1 MQALAEFFQKG
12 GPFMYV
18 NLCTSVGALAVILE
32 RAYFFFFRLQVNV
45 PVFLEQIRR
54 LVSANNLDRAI
65 KLTTASK
72 TPAAKVAKAGLT
84 RFHKGDE
91 AIATAIEETLI
102 EVLPDLKKRISAL
115 WSLANIA
122 TLLGLI
128 GTIFGLIKTFSSLGT
143 ANPADR
149 ARMLSDGISEAMNNT
164 ALGLSIAV
172 TCMIGHLLL
181 SGLSRKHQNELDGFA
196 LKLENFLI
204 EGSRKG
210 LEGTG
215 EEAKQ

>member
-1 MQALAEFFQKG
+1 MQALAEFFQEG

-128 GTIFGLIKTFSSLGT
+128 GTIFGLIKTFGSLGT

-172 TCMIGHLLL
+172 TCMVGHLLL